1 MTQDENQAPDN
12 QQMGETTPSIDD
24 SRFEVKWRK
33 KTQAPSPPVS
43 EVKAEGEENFVEP
56 DDLRA
61 QLDAERQR
69 AKDLHERWQRA
80 MADLA
85 NLRKRTEQE
94 QAEREKFASMRLIS
108 ELLPALD
115 NFDRALQSLPR
126 TLGPGLLSWF
136 QGLLYIEQQQRSIL
150 YQQGLTPI
158 ETEGQAFNPQFHEAI
173 SERETNDAAPGAIV
187 GEFQRGY
194 SMHGFVLR
202 PALVEVAAA
211 PSESTPAS
219 TVGDNSLDVTE
230 TQPVSEETAAENA
243 NP

>member
-1 MTQDENQAPDN
+1 MTQDENEAPDD
-12 QQMGETTPSIDD
+12 QQTGEIAPSVDD

-33 KTQAPSPPVS
+33 KAQASSPRVS
-43 EVKAEGEENFVEP
+43 DVEAEREEDLGLP
-56 DDLRA
+56 DDLQA

-69 AKDLHERWQRA
+69 AKDLHDRWQRA

-94 QAEREKFASMRLIS
+94 QMDREKFASMRLIS

-173 SERETNDAAPGAIV
+173 AERETAEAAPGAIV
-187 GEFQRGY
+187 GEYQRGY
-194 SMHGFVLR
+194 TMHGFVLR
-202 PALVEVAAA
+202 PALVEVATALVD
-211 PSESTPAS
+211 STPVS
-219 TVGDNSLDVTE
+219 TAGDDALDVTE

>member
-12 QQMGETTPSIDD
+12 QQTGETTPSVDD

-33 KTQAPSPPVS
+33 KSQTSSPPVS
-43 EVKAEGEENFVEP
+43 EVETEGEENFVEP
-56 DDLRA
+56 DDLQA

-69 AKDLHERWQRA
+69 AKDLHDRWQRA

-94 QAEREKFASMRLIS
+94 QADREKFASMRLIS

-150 YQQGLTPI
+150 YQQGLAPI

-211 PSESTPAS
+211 PAESTPAS
-219 TVGDNSLDVTE
+219 TAGDNSLDVTE